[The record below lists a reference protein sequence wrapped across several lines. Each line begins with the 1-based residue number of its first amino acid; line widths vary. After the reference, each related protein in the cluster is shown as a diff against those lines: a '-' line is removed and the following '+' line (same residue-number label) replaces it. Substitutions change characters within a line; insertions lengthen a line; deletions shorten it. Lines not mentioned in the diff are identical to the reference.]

1 MRIFNF
7 GSDIYGNTGEPTLK
21 GNNNAK
27 EETSNAFEDKAL
39 GVVRY
44 YPNADGQT
52 NHKFDWYLTADEVEY
67 LTKGKA
73 AGEEVTVTRWIR
85 FKAKTYEEANKNIP
99 DGIVK
104 YTQDDYNAEWPFVW
118 VKLTV
123 TLKRAAGKVAEYDK
137 KIDNYWYNWKTGAD
151 NGWSGYLV
159 DIEAPRDGF
168 TIKDNNW
175 FGTIS
180 NTLFTNVPQSINKG
194 WYYFAPKTY
203 EITGISG
210 RKYTIT
216 TQRSGKIGTNQAD
229 ASATPSAADL
239 LWDNMFNR
247 YIQKGNTF
255 EKTPGTAALS
265 AEYVATVKPSES
277 YKWGE
282 ATLKAD
288 MEKYAINSND
298 GVFTNDILYAY
309 DQTSKTYYQ
318 IAKIVKQQYTKGD
331 PQATNAGEIQL
342 FHWLTAEDGIIGSTT
357 KTAFENW
364 VCYDVVNA
372 IGYKV
377 GNVNINEELRSWLG
391 FIGQQCNDDVAYY
404 VGQKQYDDDNV
415 ATVMNSWKRPINL
428 PNNNPDDALDA
439 KTNENTVYIVDNLKM
454 FDWRGDKPATDG
466 YMYDNHYWFWAY
478 YNIKG
483 IAINLDGS
491 KVMVDLHDGNG
502 FVKLNT
508 VTSQLRLRGLTA
520 GTVSTIAAANT
531 ARTLFGKL
539 SGATYWDYEPYNLI
553 QYNRAD
559 KEKNIEQELGIYP
572 VNNANKAKFGGFY
585 YENNTST
592 LTKFTLKFPVAI
604 RYEWGWVF
612 DSELTWF
619 VDTTHGNNSIN
630 N

>member
-1 MRIFNF
+1 
-7 GSDIYGNTGEPTLK
+7 
-21 GNNNAK
+21 
-27 EETSNAFEDKAL
+27 
-39 GVVRY
+39 
-44 YPNADGQT
+44 
-52 NHKFDWYLTADEVEY
+52 
-67 LTKGKA
+67 
-73 AGEEVTVTRWIR
+73 
-85 FKAKTYEEANKNIP
+85 
-99 DGIVK
+99 
-104 YTQDDYNAEWPFVW
+104 
-118 VKLTV
+118 
-123 TLKRAAGKVAEYDK
+123 
-137 KIDNYWYNWKTGAD
+137 
-151 NGWSGYLV
+151 
-159 DIEAPRDGF
+159 
-168 TIKDNNW
+168 
-175 FGTIS
+175 
-180 NTLFTNVPQSINKG
+180 
-194 WYYFAPKTY
+194 
-203 EITGISG
+203 
-210 RKYTIT
+210 
-216 TQRSGKIGTNQAD
+216 
-229 ASATPSAADL
+229 
-239 LWDNMFNR
+239 MFNR

-277 YKWGE
+277 YKWAE

-288 MEKYAINSND
+288 MEKYAINSNA
-298 GVFTNDILYAY
+298 GVFENDILYAY

-318 IAKIVKQQYTKGD
+318 IAKIIKQQYTKGD

-342 FHWLTAEDGIIGSTT
+342 FHWLTAEDGIVGSATQ
-357 KTAFENW
+357 TAFENW

-377 GNVNINEELRSWLG
+377 NNANINEELRSWLG
-391 FIGQQCNDDVAYY
+391 FIGQQCNNDVAYY

-491 KVMVDLHDGNG
+491 KVMVDLNDGNG

-508 VTSQLRLRGLTA
+508 VTSKLRLRGLNA
-520 GTVSTIAAANT
+520 GTVSTIAPANT

-539 SGATYWDYEPYNLI
+539 SGATYWDYEPYKLYDN
-553 QYNRAD
+553 YNRAD
-559 KEKNIEQELGIYP
+559 KEKNIEQLLGIYP
-572 VNNANKAKFGGFY
+572 VNNANKAQFGGFY
-585 YENNTST
+585 YENDALT

-612 DSELTWF
+612 DSELTWK
-619 VDTTHGNNSIN
+619 VDTTHGND
-630 N
+630 